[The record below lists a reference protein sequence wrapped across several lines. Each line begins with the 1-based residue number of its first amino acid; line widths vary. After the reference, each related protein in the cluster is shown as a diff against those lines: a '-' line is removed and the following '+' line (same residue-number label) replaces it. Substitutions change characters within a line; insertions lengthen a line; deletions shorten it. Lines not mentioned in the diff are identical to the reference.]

1 MLKLESPTT
10 HALYTMIQDK
20 TYSQVIMLTSETI
33 HAFIIEVHQGIKASK
48 DLSRSLRVITW
59 LWRTRKEFMYTVFES
74 RKGNLRRAFF
84 ISIQPFLFKPIFPY
98 SHLFFFF
105 SHGGLLQYH
114 CLPLFIFFFST
125 MFSFSFGTRQT
136 RIFQI
141 FFTIGPPFHHFLI
154 SLFIINHSPQL
165 QPCYKQDEMLFTIN

>member
-1 MLKLESPTT
+1 MLTLESPTT
-10 HALYTMIQDK
+10 HALYTMIRDK
-20 TYSQVIMLTSETI
+20 THSQVIMLTSGKI
-33 HAFIIEVHQGIKASK
+33 HVFIIEVHQGIKASK

-84 ISIQPFLFKPIFPY
+84 ISIQPCLFKPIFPY

-105 SHGGLLQYH
+105 SHGGH
-114 CLPLFIFFFST
+114 FSITLFAFFLSFHYAFFFFWHKANNF
-125 MFSFSFGTRQT
+125 FSSKFLTKE
-136 RIFQI
+136 
-141 FFTIGPPFHHFLI
+141 PPFHHFLI
-154 SLFIINHSPQL
+154 SLFSINHSPQL